1 MADPTPL
8 HLDTET
14 LAIYQGSERI
24 CTLEQRAGIRSM
36 EAISWGQRLV
46 ECHNDHDQMLA
57 LLMAAAQPKRP
68 KDLTARINS
77 FLLLKVG
84 AA

>member
-8 HLDTET
+8 HLDADQ
-14 LAIYQGSERI
+14 LAIYQGAERI
-24 CTLEQRAGIRSM
+24 CTLGQRAGIRSM
-36 EAISWGQRLV
+36 EALSWGQRLV

-57 LLMAAAQPKRP
+57 LLMNVSSQKVVT
-68 KDLTARINS
+68 KDLRARIDA
-77 FLLLKVG
+77 FLSKVG